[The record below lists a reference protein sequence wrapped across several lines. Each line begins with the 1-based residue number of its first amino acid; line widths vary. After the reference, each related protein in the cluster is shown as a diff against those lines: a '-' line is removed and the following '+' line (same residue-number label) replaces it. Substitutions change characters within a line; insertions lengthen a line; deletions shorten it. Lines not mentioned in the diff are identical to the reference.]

1 MKTLSSPLPIPVDH
15 NPFDFYSHHEKPP
28 GLERQASKQ
37 PTTRSEEDYIHR
49 YWNNRWQKL
58 RSWVKGNG
66 KLFVVKPLLVI
77 AMIILTLYFGRYVFI
92 FMF

>member
-37 PTTRSEEDYIHR
+37 PTTRSEEDLTFIDIEIIGGR
-49 YWNNRWQKL
+49 NCDPGSKAME
-58 RSWVKGNG
+58 SC
-66 KLFVVKPLLVI
+66 LL
-77 AMIILTLYFGRYVFI
+77 
-92 FMF
+92 